1 MLENLFRVAAA
12 TPRVHIGNVSENCEE
27 IKKIY
32 DEYKDKSDVII
43 TPELSLTG
51 YTCADLFSNR
61 HLLDNTINELM
72 RLAEYTR
79 EDSKKNVN
87 SNIVKNEDTVND
99 ASQDIN
105 ADINGV
111 KNAAL
116 VVGLPLEKDGE
127 LFNCAA
133 VIQNGKIIA
142 VIPKTYLPNYGEF
155 YEKRWFTAK
164 KYDRTKIE
172 LPNGEKTD
180 FGNNIIIE
188 MQCKNGNTKIDGN
201 DKINENIGINS
212 NTGNNRSVSVGIEI
226 CEDAWTTVS
235 PGRLLALNGAEII
248 LNLSASNEVIGK
260 EQYRRNLIGNTSSTC
275 ICGYAYVSAG
285 RYESTSD
292 LVFGGHNLM
301 YENGK
306 LLGEIKPFENGVLI
320 RDFNLTKI
328 RHDRIANKSFADCK
342 RDFSERE
349 YVRVVC
355 EKEFLQKKEILA
367 RIPITPFVPSRNKLE
382 RCLSIFHMQVAGL
395 QRRIE
400 TTKSKC
406 VVVGVSGGLDSTL
419 ALLVAAQAV
428 KNIGLPS
435 KTVLGITMPGFGTT
449 NRTKSNSTKLMEILG
464 CDAREI
470 NIVDSVRQHFKDIGQ
485 REDVHDITYENCQA
499 RERTQILMDV
509 ANKEGGFVIGTGDL
523 SELALG
529 WCTYNGDHMSMYAVN
544 TSIPKTLVRTLVD
557 EIGHYLGKNGF
568 DRIERVIEDIVDTPV
583 SPELLPPNPDGTIAQ
598 KTEDTVGSYILHDF
612 FLYYTLRYGM
622 SPKEIYVL
630 CKNAVKQNGEYKF
643 SDEEIEKWLKVFYTR
658 FFRQQF
664 KRNCMPDG
672 VKVGTVSVSP
682 RGDLRLP
689 SEVEF
694 EEFTEWEW

>member
-12 TPRVHIGNVSENCEE
+12 TPRVHIGNVEKNCEE
-27 IKKIY
+27 IKTIY
-32 DEYKDKSDVII
+32 KEYGDKADIII

-51 YTCADLFSNR
+51 YTCADLFNNR
-61 HLLDNTINELM
+61 HLIENVRNGLDS
-72 RLAEYTR
+72 LAVFTKEYGQ
-79 EDSKKNVN
+79 S
-87 SNIVKNEDTVND
+87 
-99 ASQDIN
+99 
-105 ADINGV
+105 G
-111 KNAAL
+111 AAL
-116 VVGLPLEKDGE
+116 VVGLPFEKEGE

-133 VIQNGKIIA
+133 FIQGGEVLAI
-142 VIPKTYLPNYGEF
+142 IPKTYLPNYGEF
-155 YEKRWFTAK
+155 YEKRWFSAGQ
-164 KYDRTKIE
+164 YDAE
-172 LPNGEKTD
+172 EVLSDNGSTTV
-180 FGNNIIIE
+180 FGNNVILE
-188 MQCKNGNTKIDGN
+188 LGEGKNK
-201 DKINENIGINS
+201 
-212 NTGNNRSVSVGIEI
+212 VSLGIEI
-226 CEDAWTTVS
+226 CEDAWTPVS

-248 LNLSASNEVIGK
+248 LNISASNEVIGK
-260 EQYRRNLIGNTSSTC
+260 EQFRRNLAGGISSGC

-292 LVFGGHNLM
+292 LVFSGHNLM

-306 LLGEIKPFENGVLI
+306 MLGEIKPFENGVLI
-320 RDFNLTKI
+320 KDFNLTKI
-328 RHDRIANKSFADCK
+328 RHDRLANKSFGDCK
-342 RDFSERE
+342 RDFGGRD
-349 YVRVVC
+349 YVVIRC
-355 EKEFLQKKEILA
+355 EKTLMDKNEILA
-367 RIPITPFVPSRNKLE
+367 KVPIAPFVPSKNKLE
-382 RCLSIFHMQVAGL
+382 RCLSIFRMQVAGL

-419 ALLVAAQAV
+419 ALLVSAQAV
-428 KNIGLPS
+428 KNLGLPS
-435 KTVLGITMPGFGTT
+435 TTVLGITMPGFGTT
-449 NRTKSNSTKLMEILG
+449 DRTKNNSTKLMEILG
-464 CDAREI
+464 CDIREI
-470 NIVDSVRQHFKDIGQ
+470 SIVDSVRQHFKDIGQ
-485 REDVHDITYENCQA
+485 KEEVHDITYENCQA

-509 ANKEGGFVIGTGDL
+509 SNKEGGFVVGTGDL

-568 DRIERVIEDIVDTPV
+568 DGIDEVIEDIVDTPV
-583 SPELLPPNPDGTIAQ
+583 SPELLPPNEDGTIAQ

-622 SPKEIYVL
+622 APEEIFEL
-630 CKNAVKQNGEYKF
+630 CKNAVSQSEEYKF
-643 SDEEIEKWLKVFYTR
+643 SEEEIKKWQNVFYTR

-694 EEFTEWEW
+694 EEFLL